1 MIKKPIQVLGAFFI
15 CLLVMIV
22 FITTTGSYPL
32 PQAYYY
38 TPTPGE
44 DGRILYTVKEG
55 DTSCIS
61 IALLNGITED
71 DLRNLNNLQGDDC
84 SYLQIGQQLLIG
96 VVHEATATTEA
107 QQTTLEPTP
116 TPIKGNG
123 TICIYLFNDEN
134 GNAMAE
140 ETELPLAGG
149 AVSVRDRLSVV
160 NLTGTTDNSG
170 EPICFEDIPEGDYD
184 LSVAIPEGYNPT
196 TVLNYTLTLKPGDVS
211 IVDFGAQ
218 ASSSLLPVFGDDEP
232 SLFMGLLGIL
242 FIGAGVGLWFYIRK
256 LPK

>member
-1 MIKKPIQVLGAFFI
+1 MTKRPIQVMGAFFI

-44 DGRILYTVKEG
+44 DGRILYTVKEE
-55 DTSCIS
+55 DTCIS
-61 IALLNGITED
+61 IALLNGISED

-84 SYLQIGQQLLIG
+84 SYLQVGQQLLIG
-96 VVHEATATTEA
+96 VVQEATATTDA
-107 QQTTLEPTP
+107 LQTTLEPTP

-149 AVSVRDRLSVV
+149 AVSVRDRLSIV
-160 NLTGTTDNSG
+160 NLTGTTDDSG

-196 TVLNYTLTLKPGDVS
+196 TVLNYTLTLSPGDVS

-218 ASSSLLPVFGDDEP
+218 PSSSLLPVFGGESP
-232 SLFMGLLGIL
+232 SFLMGLLGIL
-242 FIGAGVGLWFYIRK
+242 FIGAGTGLWFYIRK

>member
-1 MIKKPIQVLGAFFI
+1 MIKKQIRVLGAFFV
-15 CLLVMIV
+15 CLLVMVV
-22 FITTTGSYPL
+22 FVATSGSYPL

-38 TPTPGE
+38 TPTPQA
-44 DGRILYTVKEG
+44 DGRIIYTVKAN
-55 DTSCIS
+55 DTCIS

-71 DLRNLNNLQGDDC
+71 ELRNLNNLQGDDC
-84 SYLQIGQQLLIG
+84 LYLQEGQQLLIG
-96 VVHEATATTEA
+96 VLEEPTATAEA
-107 QQTTLEPTP
+107 LQTTLQPTP

-140 ETELPLAGG
+140 DTELPLAGG
-149 AVSVRDRLSVV
+149 AVSVRDRLSIV
-160 NLTGTTDNSG
+160 NLTGTTDDSG

-196 TVLNYTLTLKPGDVS
+196 TVLNYTLTLLPGDVS

-218 ASSSLLPVFGDDEP
+218 PSSVHIFGDEKP
-232 SLFMGLLGIL
+232 SILMGLLGIL